1 MDPLFH
7 MEDQRTCFLTPG
19 KDVAVAQEK
28 YKVDELANMVMQ
40 SLPEWKAMKERKK
53 QQWSFSQKVLLSF
66 NVALPVSNNLMKKIP
81 YRCAQWGSLS
91 WFHIHSSW

>member
-1 MDPLFH
+1 MGPLFH

-28 YKVDELANMVMQ
+28 YKVDELANMVMK

-66 NVALPVSNNLMKKIP
+66 NVALPVSNNLMKKNP
-81 YRCAQWGSLS
+81 LQVCSVGFS
-91 WFHIHSSW
+91 